1 MVLLKQLIVE
11 GNNTCFNGIKKL
23 CFMSLT
29 EKCSCCFV
37 IVETPCCVL
46 LVLVFFCFFF
56 VFVFFYKVKHRLL
69 LIKIFSLKR
78 EKKTP
83 SVAQSA

>member
-46 LVLVFFCFFF
+46 LVLFCFFF
-56 VFVFFYKVKHRLL
+56 VFFVFVFFIR
-69 LIKIFSLKR
+69 
-78 EKKTP
+78 
-83 SVAQSA
+83 